1 MKSALMFSRSKTTPY
16 CLTIHPDE
24 AGGRLDS
31 GVCCSLSANTAGAQQ
46 PCSGLT
52 SGRRRGKWANPHLT
66 ASGSGRLSS
75 PSGASFWTRESV
87 CTSVRKCDQSLVA
100 VTQLHPAMSGT
111 MTSQQ
116 HRLQHGLGHAC
127 PGHRLLTQRTG
138 LLGNVCCSRLA
149 DLLY

>member
-1 MKSALMFSRSKTTPY
+1 MGQPTPDSKWQWEALKP
-16 CLTIHPDE
+16 L
-24 AGGRLDS
+24 
-31 GVCCSLSANTAGAQQ
+31 
-46 PCSGLT
+46 
-52 SGRRRGKWANPHLT
+52 
-66 ASGSGRLSS
+66 
-75 PSGASFWTRESV
+75 GASFWTRESV

-127 PGHRLLTQRTG
+127 PGHRLLIQRAG

-149 DLLY
+149 DLVY